1 VRRRLAVVTRHSPR
15 GWTAAGLC
23 ATLLSVLGAGASR
36 QNLSRELNAAYS
48 CGLLSE
54 RTFCQRL
61 DLLFG
66 SCLVDPAR
74 VVGDLSIRLPRRRW
88 PGRVADLLDATI
100 GLLTRSDDVGVAP
113 RLLALD
119 WSGGQEEMLLG
130 RHLTCDVVL
139 DDLSVSRLHARLV
152 FRDGHWV
159 IQDLGSTNGTEVN
172 GVRVGRCELHPGDHV
187 GLGDERLRID

>member
-1 VRRRLAVVTRHSPR
+1 M
-15 GWTAAGLC
+15 C

-36 QNLSRELNAAYS
+36 QNLARELNAAYS

-74 VVGDLSIRLPRRRW
+74 VVGDLSVRLPRRRW
-88 PGRVADLLDATI
+88 PRRVADLLDATI
-100 GLLTRSDDVGVAP
+100 GLLTRSDGVGAAP

-119 WSGGQEEMLLG
+119 WTGGQEEILLG

-139 DDLSVSRLHARLV
+139 DDLSVSRRHARLV
-152 FRDGHWV
+152 FRDGRWV
-159 IQDLGSTNGTEVN
+159 IQDLESTNGTEVN
-172 GVRVGRCELHPGDHV
+172 GVRVGRCELHPGDHI

>member
-1 VRRRLAVVTRHSPR
+1 
-15 GWTAAGLC
+15 
-23 ATLLSVLGAGASR
+23 VLGAGVSR
-36 QNLSRELNAAYS
+36 QSLARELNAAYS

-54 RTFCQRL
+54 HTFAARL

-66 SCLVDPAR
+66 SCLVDPGR
-74 VVGDLSIRLPRRRW
+74 LVGDLSTRLPRRHW
-88 PGRVADLLDATI
+88 TGRIADLLDATI
-100 GLLTRSDDVGVAP
+100 DRLTRSDGAGVAP

-119 WSGGQEEMLLG
+119 WSGAQEEMILG
-130 RHLTCDVVL
+130 RQVTCDVIL
-139 DDLSVSRLHARLV
+139 SDLTVSRRHARLV

-187 GLGDERLRID
+187 ALGHERLRID